1 MVENK
6 DIGQSKSNKI
16 VFIYRI
22 VVSIIML
29 VSIILV
35 YILNH
40 LGQSKEVDAMF
51 NSTQNNLLEGII
63 GNTYDNTI
71 ATEHVTSEESMK
83 KLSDWRLM
91 LVNYENEMPKDYVPP
106 LSNIDEA
113 RQFDSR
119 VADSLVQM
127 MLDMNDAGIN
137 HIWAESR
144 KTKAPN
150 RRKHTRILRTRKIY
164 GRSRSINCKIYWR
177 TI

>member
-16 VFIYRI
+16 VFVYRI
-22 VVSIIML
+22 VVSIIMV

-63 GNTYDNTI
+63 EGNTYDNTI
-71 ATEHVTSEESMK
+71 VTEHVTSEESLK

-106 LSNIDEA
+106 LSSIDEA

-119 VADSLVQM
+119 AIDSLVQM
-127 MLDMNDAGIN
+127 MLDMNAVGIN
-137 HIWAESR
+137 HIWAQSTYRDPE
-144 KTKAPN
+144 KQ
-150 RRKHTRILRTRKIY
+150 KH
-164 GRSRSINCKIYWR
+164 
-177 TI
+177 

>member
-51 NSTQNNLLEGII
+51 DSTQNNLLKG
-63 GNTYDNTI
+63 
-71 ATEHVTSEESMK
+71 
-83 KLSDWRLM
+83 L
-91 LVNYENEMPKDYVPP
+91 
-106 LSNIDEA
+106 
-113 RQFDSR
+113 
-119 VADSLVQM
+119 
-127 MLDMNDAGIN
+127 
-137 HIWAESR
+137 
-144 KTKAPN
+144 
-150 RRKHTRILRTRKIY
+150 
-164 GRSRSINCKIYWR
+164 
-177 TI
+177 

>member
-16 VFIYRI
+16 VFVYRI
-22 VVSIIML
+22 VVSIIMV

-63 GNTYDNTI
+63 EGNTYDNTI
-71 ATEHVTSEESMK
+71 VTEHVTSEESLK

-106 LSNIDEA
+106 LSSIDEA

-119 VADSLVQM
+119 AIDSLVQM
-127 MLDMNDAGIN
+127 MLDMNAIGIN
-137 HIWAESR
+137 HIWAQS
-144 KTKAPN
+144 T
-150 RRKHTRILRTRKIY
+150 
-164 GRSRSINCKIYWR
+164 
-177 TI
+177 

>member
-137 HIWAESR
+137 HIWAQSTYRNPEKQKHLIEES
-144 KTKAPN
+144 
-150 RRKHTRILRTRKIY
+150 IQEYL
-164 GRSRSINCKIYWR
+164 
-177 TI
+177 

>member
-6 DIGQSKSNKI
+6 DIGQSRSNKI

-51 NSTQNNLLEGII
+51 NSTQNNILDEFIE

-71 ATEHVTSEESMK
+71 TTEHVTSEESLK
-83 KLSDWRLM
+83 KLRDWRLI
-91 LVNYENEMPKDYVPP
+91 LVNYENE
-106 LSNIDEA
+106 
-113 RQFDSR
+113 
-119 VADSLVQM
+119 
-127 MLDMNDAGIN
+127 
-137 HIWAESR
+137 
-144 KTKAPN
+144 
-150 RRKHTRILRTRKIY
+150 ILIK
-164 GRSRSINCKIYWR
+164 K
-177 TI
+177 

>member
-16 VFIYRI
+16 VFVYRI
-22 VVSIIML
+22 VVSIIMV

-63 GNTYDNTI
+63 EGNTYDNTI
-71 ATEHVTSEESMK
+71 VTEHVTSEESLK

-106 LSNIDEA
+106 LSSIDEA

-119 VADSLVQM
+119 AIDSLVQM
-127 MLDMNDAGIN
+127 MLDMNAIGIN
-137 HIWAESR
+137 HIWAQSTYRDPKKQKHLIELENHI
-144 KTKAPN
+144 KAN
-150 RRKHTRILRTRKIY
+150 II
-164 GRSRSINCKIYWR
+164 
-177 TI
+177 